1 LAGASRC
8 FLSPSRL
15 PVPAHPHKAREAA
28 VKTQRS
34 ADIASGCFLILL
46 GVLVLVAASQIRG
59 GMEERLPP
67 RTLPYLVGGT
77 ILASGALLALKARRA
92 AGKDAPITWPGR
104 KEMIR
109 IAVSLLAI
117 VVFIAVMTPL
127 GFPLSS
133 GLYVAFGIWYLKRS
147 GALTALLIGIVT
159 GALSYFVFIRL
170 LELSLPLGTLFFD

>member
-1 LAGASRC
+1 
-8 FLSPSRL
+8 
-15 PVPAHPHKAREAA
+15 
-28 VKTQRS
+28 VKTQKS

-46 GVLVLVAASQIRG
+46 GIIVLIAASQIRG

-67 RTLPYLVGGT
+67 RTLPYIVGGT
-77 ILASGALLALKARRA
+77 ILACGALLALKARRST
-92 AGKDAPITWPGR
+92 GTETPIKWPGR

-133 GLYVAFGIWYLKRS
+133 GLYVAFSIWYLKRS
-147 GALTALLIGIVT
+147 GALTALVSGILT
-159 GALSYFVFIRL
+159 GAVSYFVFIRL

>member
-1 LAGASRC
+1 M
-8 FLSPSRL
+8 
-15 PVPAHPHKAREAA
+15 
-28 VKTQRS
+28 KTQKS

-46 GVLVLVAASQIRG
+46 GIVVLIAASQIRG

-77 ILASGALLALKARRA
+77 ILACGALLALKTGRS
-92 AGKDAPITWPGR
+92 AGKDVPIKWPAR
-104 KEMIR
+104 EAMIR

-133 GLYVAFGIWYLKRS
+133 GLYVASSIWYLKRS
-147 GALTALLIGIVT
+147 GVLTAIVSGILT

-170 LELSLPLGTLFFD
+170 LELSLPLGTLFLD

>member
-1 LAGASRC
+1 VRN
-8 FLSPSRL
+8 
-15 PVPAHPHKAREAA
+15 
-28 VKTQRS
+28 QRS

-46 GVLVLVAASQIRG
+46 GIIVLIAASQIRG

-77 ILASGALLALKARRA
+77 ILACGALLALKARRA
-92 AGKDAPITWPGR
+92 AGEEIPIKWPGR
-104 KEMIR
+104 EEMIR

-133 GLYVAFGIWYLKRS
+133 GLYVTFSIWYLNRS
-147 GALTALLIGIVT
+147 AVLTALISGILT

>member
-1 LAGASRC
+1 
-8 FLSPSRL
+8 
-15 PVPAHPHKAREAA
+15 
-28 VKTQRS
+28 VKTRKS

-46 GVLVLVAASQIRG
+46 GIIVLIAASQIRG

-67 RTLPYLVGGT
+67 RTLPYIVGGM
-77 ILASGALLALKARRA
+77 ILACGALLALKAWRA
-92 AGKDAPITWPGR
+92 AGEEIPIKWPGR

-133 GLYVAFGIWYLKRS
+133 GLYVAFSIWYLKRS
-147 GALTALLIGIVT
+147 GALTALVSGILT
-159 GALSYFVFIRL
+159 GAVSYFVFIRL
-170 LELSLPLGTLFFD
+170 LELSLPMGTLFFD

>member
-1 LAGASRC
+1 M
-8 FLSPSRL
+8 
-15 PVPAHPHKAREAA
+15 
-28 VKTQRS
+28 KTQKS
-34 ADIASGCFLILL
+34 ADIASGCFLVLL
-46 GVLVLVAASQIRG
+46 GIVVLIAASQIRG

-67 RTLPYLVGGT
+67 RTLPYIVGGT
-77 ILASGALLALKARRA
+77 ILACGALLALKARRA
-92 AGKDAPITWPGR
+92 VGEEIPIKWPGR
-104 KEMIR
+104 EEMIR

-133 GLYVAFGIWYLKRS
+133 GLYVAFSIWYLKRS
-147 GALTALLIGIVT
+147 GALTALISGILT

>member
-1 LAGASRC
+1 M
-8 FLSPSRL
+8 
-15 PVPAHPHKAREAA
+15 
-28 VKTQRS
+28 TQRS
-34 ADIASGCFLILL
+34 ADIASACFLILL
-46 GVLVLVAASQIRG
+46 GILVLVAASQIRG

-67 RTLPYLVGGT
+67 RTLPYIVGGT
-77 ILASGALLALKARRA
+77 ILACGALLALKARRS
-92 AGKDAPITWPGR
+92 AGTETPIKWPGR

-133 GLYVAFGIWYLKRS
+133 GLYVAFSIWYLKRS
-147 GALTALLIGIVT
+147 GALTALVSGILT
-159 GALSYFVFIRL
+159 GAVSYFVFIRL